1 MADMKHLE
9 AGDDIDI
16 GEAEME
22 ALMEEILKLQ
32 QKSVNDSDGE
42 PDVKPD
48 EKAEAVA
55 EEKPKSYIRV
65 SDDRMEAWVFFAKE
79 SGAMTRNELLKFL
92 KDNGVM
98 RGYVSSVF
106 TDAVKS
112 PKFDREIMI
121 ASGRD
126 ADEGRDGYYEYFFEP
141 EKYHVPRVLEDGSVD
156 YASMNKLANA
166 HAGDVVAMYHPAV
179 QGQDGFNVCGDA
191 IKARVTR
198 DLPPMFGKEITRDGN
213 RYMAKVDGKI
223 EEHHGHVDIQKIHEV
238 RGDIGAVVGKIEFFG
253 DVIVYG
259 NVEEGAVIRAGR
271 NIDIRGTAAGAT
283 LSAGGDII
291 VTRGI
296 TGSGDAKVTA
306 RGNLMSDFIENARV
320 EVQGNVTTNSIL
332 NSNISAGGEVN
343 VCGEKGVI
351 IGGYTHGFRSIKSA
365 NAGNDAER
373 KTILHVGY
381 EAGLY
386 ESYLDMKKREAVI
399 KHNLSAIVSQITSQM
414 HSQKFINLKKKYGTD
429 DETENTDEDK
439 TAEANDELDIS
450 KKIAEWTKQKNE
462 LFNEIEQIRPV
473 RERLEEKIML
483 ADKAKI
489 EISGHI
495 YIGTMIA
502 INDRKYLV
510 NKNTS
515 FMIYSIKSGII
526 EAKVMVL

>member
-1 MADMKHLE
+1 M
-9 AGDDIDI
+9 
-16 GEAEME
+16 
-22 ALMEEILKLQ
+22 
-32 QKSVNDSDGE
+32 
-42 PDVKPD
+42 
-48 EKAEAVA
+48 
-55 EEKPKSYIRV
+55 
-65 SDDRMEAWVFFAKE
+65 
-79 SGAMTRNELLKFL
+79 
-92 KDNGVM
+92 
-98 RGYVSSVF
+98 
-106 TDAVKS
+106 
-112 PKFDREIMI
+112 
-121 ASGRD
+121 
-126 ADEGRDGYYEYFFEP
+126 
-141 EKYHVPRVLEDGSVD
+141 
-156 YASMNKLANA
+156 
-166 HAGDVVAMYHPAV
+166 
-179 QGQDGFNVCGDA
+179 
-191 IKARVTR
+191 
-198 DLPPMFGKEITRDGN
+198 
-213 RYMAKVDGKI
+213 
-223 EEHHGHVDIQKIHEV
+223 
-238 RGDIGAVVGKIEFFG
+238 
-253 DVIVYG
+253 
-259 NVEEGAVIRAGR
+259 
-271 NIDIRGTAAGAT
+271 
-283 LSAGGDII
+283 
-291 VTRGI
+291 
-296 TGSGDAKVTA
+296 
-306 RGNLMSDFIENARV
+306 
-320 EVQGNVTTNSIL
+320 TTNSIL